1 MTPRRTTVRVMEFE
15 TITYDVQD
23 RVGRLHFDRPEGA
36 NAVSPT
42 FARELREAMLRI
54 HYDDGVKSVAVTA
67 EGKVFCAG
75 GDLKLFHAW
84 GCIRHFSRLQ
94 WSANAA
100 LLHYVPAK
108 RCGIPHLPRVLGH
121 CVSASSCEE
130 SRAGLPTK
138 FSQLYG
144 FLL

>member
-1 MTPRRTTVRVMEFE
+1 MRVMEFE

-42 FARELREAMLRI
+42 FARELREAMLHI
-54 HYDDGVKSVAVTA
+54 YYDDSVKSVAVTA

-84 GCIRHFSRLQ
+84 GDQMAR
-94 WSANAA
+94 NAHDMLIDFHAAIHSKFPDRSLAVEA
-100 LLHYVPAK
+100 LRTLPEQVELASQMRAAK
-108 RCGIPHLPRVLGH
+108 VGADG
-121 CVSASSCEE
+121 
-130 SRAGLPTK
+130 
-138 FSQLYG
+138 
-144 FLL
+144 

>member
-1 MTPRRTTVRVMEFE
+1 MEFE

-36 NAVSPT
+36 NAVSPN

-84 GCIRHFSRLQ
+84 GDQIC
-94 WSANAA
+94 
-100 LLHYVPAK
+100 LLYTSPS
-108 RCGIPHLPRVLGH
+108 PRD
-121 CVSASSCEE
+121 
-130 SRAGLPTK
+130 
-138 FSQLYG
+138 
-144 FLL
+144 